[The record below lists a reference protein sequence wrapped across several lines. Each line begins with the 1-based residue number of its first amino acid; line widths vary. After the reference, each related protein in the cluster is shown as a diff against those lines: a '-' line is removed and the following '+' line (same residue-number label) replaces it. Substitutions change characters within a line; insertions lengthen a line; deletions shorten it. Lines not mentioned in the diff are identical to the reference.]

1 MRITGLSADP
11 TLLLV
16 SNGGLNFYAS
26 STLPDLHMGDTW
38 RISIT
43 GQQPFQPVTV
53 AAYHD
58 GNYSSAY
65 LGVTDAQGNFDLHG
79 TFDQGSMGHWQET
92 YRVLGTPVGI
102 LLDFSVLPS
111 RTTAPAAISAPPP
124 VVTVAPAPSAINPEA
139 MSPATYTTYEQA
151 LAATVGANL
160 ETRRPAPHFRLRRDG
175 GTGASHRKYRGRYPN
190 VAAGADHR
198 KLRSHQ
204 CGDGGRYPKRELSGH
219 LELYSA
225 RPCSDF
231 SARRTRLYTNHG
243 RRHGCPWLH
252 SDRRVHLVREQK
264 QMPADLGRG
273 LPGNR
278 SGIAGNGGDGR
289 GAQPEWI
296 SGIPNYAVL
305 AGAAVVLLLIARR

>member
-16 SNGGLNFYAS
+16 SNGGLKFYAS

-111 RTTAPAAISAPPP
+111 RTMAPATISAPPP
-124 VVTVAPAPSAINPEA
+124 VVTVAPTPSAINPEA

-160 ETRRPAPHFRLRRDG
+160 EPAGPPLISGYAGTAELAQATGSIEVATQMLQQAQTTGNYAPINAAMAAATPSVSSQGILTYTPPTTAPISAASSPASTQIMG
-175 GTGASHRKYRGRYPN
+175 GDTD
-190 VAAGADHR
+190 V
-198 KLRSHQ
+198 
-204 CGDGGRYPKRELSGH
+204 
-219 LELYSA
+219 
-225 RPCSDF
+225 
-231 SARRTRLYTNHG
+231 
-243 RRHGCPWLH
+243 HGCIPTAGYTWCASKNKCLRTWEE
-252 SDRRVHLVREQK
+252 DC
-264 QMPADLGRG
+264 PATVPAS
-273 LPGNR
+273 PGT
-278 SGIAGNGGDGR
+278 AETAAA
-289 GAQPEWI
+289 AQPEWI

-305 AGAAVVLLLIARR
+305 AGAAALLLLIARR